1 VNAWVITLVVVFVP
15 FFWFW
20 GILDCA
26 RRRPDAFAATGRS
39 KRLWV
44 TANIM
49 LPVLGTASYV
59 GLVRPHVKAREKA
72 LVTAATQRAAAA
84 KPAGWYDDPDARH
97 AERYFDGRKW
107 TASVRDD
114 GVDGWDLPG

>member
-26 RRRPDAFAATGRS
+26 RRRPDAFASTGRS

-44 TANIM
+44 WANVL
-49 LPVLGTASYV
+49 LPVLGTASYI
-59 GLVRPHVKAREKA
+59 GLVRPHVKARENS
-72 LVTAATQRAAAA
+72 LVAAATKRAADAQ
-84 KPAGWYDDPDARH
+84 PAGWYDDPHGRH
-97 AERYFDGRKW
+97 ATRYFDGRKW
-107 TASVRDD
+107 TASVRD
-114 GVDGWDLPG
+114 GEVGGWDLPG